1 MFSLLSL
8 GLDVHILH
16 IIEGQRFTLF
26 VIKVL
31 SSLSDNFLDSSVG
44 ASSSLDVSL
53 IGIDSQHLIVAFID
67 VQLHWVLVVGE
78 QSIVSI
84 GQIGQSSTQIERV
97 LDWGSVMHRSE
108 EMVLKGQDNN
118 LLEKLVS
125 HQELFA

>member
-1 MFSLLSL
+1 M
-8 GLDVHILH
+8 
-16 IIEGQRFTLF
+16 
-26 VIKVL
+26 
-31 SSLSDNFLDSSVG
+31 
-44 ASSSLDVSL
+44 SL

-67 VQLHWVLVVGE
+67 IQLHWVLVVGE